1 MFSLS
6 VKMRFNMNEDLL
18 MKTINFWRGKKNNP
32 LNGRTFK
39 EIEQL
44 AEKYGYDLG
53 GMNVVT
59 EE

>member
-1 MFSLS
+1 
-6 VKMRFNMNEDLL
+6 MNEALL

-32 LNGRTFK
+32 LNGKTFK

-53 GMNVVT
+53 GMNAST
-59 EE
+59 KK

>member
-1 MFSLS
+1 
-6 VKMRFNMNEDLL
+6 MNEALL

-32 LNGRTFK
+32 LNGKTFK

-53 GMNVVT
+53 GMNAAIKK
-59 EE
+59 

>member
-1 MFSLS
+1 
-6 VKMRFNMNEDLL
+6 MNEELIR
-18 MKTINFWRGKKNNP
+18 KTIEFWCGKKNNP
-32 LNGRTFK
+32 LNGKTFK

-53 GMNVVT
+53 GMNVIA

>member
-1 MFSLS
+1 
-6 VKMRFNMNEDLL
+6 MNEELL

-32 LNGRTFK
+32 LNGKTFK
-39 EIEQL
+39 EIVHL

-53 GMNVVT
+53 GMNDVT

>member
-1 MFSLS
+1 
-6 VKMRFNMNEDLL
+6 MNEELL

-32 LNGRTFK
+32 LNGKTFK

-53 GMNVVT
+53 GVNDVT